1 LANRRGDSLNRRT
14 GHYLVSMRA
23 VILISGHGSNLQSL
37 IVNAKKI
44 DLEICSVISNKR
56 DAFGLRRA
64 EVANIESH
72 FVNPSLFDSKDDFD
86 KELISIIDE
95 LDVSLIVLAG
105 YMKILSSE
113 FISHFS
119 GKILN
124 IHPSLLPKFP
134 GLNTHQKAI
143 DAEVKY
149 HGASVHF
156 VTEELDG
163 GPVISQE
170 IVEVDSKDTEYS
182 LAQKV
187 LEKEHILYPKVIH
200 WYTQNRLKLINK
212 NCITFDGKIL

>member
-1 LANRRGDSLNRRT
+1 MANRRGYSLNRRT
-14 GHYLVSMRA
+14 GHYLVAMRA

-72 FVNPSLFDSKDDFD
+72 FVNPSLFNSKDDFD

-95 LDVSLIVLAG
+95 LGVSLIVLAG